1 MVCGNPLI
9 HIVEMKQMWWMYAAA
24 VDMHEDTICD
34 LAEEL
39 QGSTSRRTSPGRRD
53 DAYGW
58 IRIPDTRYQI
68 PDTRYQI
75 PDTGSAKSASP
86 AAALG
91 ILAGSLASGRI

>member
-68 PDTRYQI
+68 PDT
-75 PDTGSAKSASP
+75 GSAKSASP